1 VVNVGSDRASPPDPT
16 RYPVEDEMGEGLLQ
30 KLIVVLLLPLVR
42 RFLEERGVRAL
53 VGGNQFIYWVQH
65 EPTSSIAP
73 DLYVL
78 PGVDPDLAIGSWK
91 TWETGVVPSFVLE
104 IVSEDLRKDYEDV
117 PRRCAK
123 LGVRELMIFDPDWER
138 HPDRR
143 RWQVYRRHERGP
155 LAVVE
160 STNDA
165 TVRSEVLGAWL
176 ASVGTGDAT
185 RLRVALDAHG
195 RTLFPTD
202 AERAAAE
209 AKRATAEAKRATA
222 EAKRAAAEAERATAE
237 AERATA
243 EAERAETEAA
253 ARAEA
258 EAEVARLRAALEAL
272 KRER

>member
-1 VVNVGSDRASPPDPT
+1 MVNVGSDRASLPDPT
-16 RYPVEDEMGEGLLQ
+16 HYPVEDDTGEGLLQ
-30 KLIVVLLLPLVR
+30 KLIIVLLLPLVR

-65 EPTSSIAP
+65 EPTSSLAP

-104 IVSEDLRKDYEDV
+104 VVSEDVRKDYEDV

-123 LGVRELMIFDPDWER
+123 LGVRELVIFDPDGER

-160 STNDA
+160 STNAA
-165 TVRSEVLGAWL
+165 TIRSEVLGAWL
-176 ASVGTGDAT
+176 ASVGSGDAT
-185 RLRVALDAHG
+185 RVRLALDAQA
-195 RTLFPTD
+195 RTLVPTD
-202 AERAAAE
+202 AERASA
-209 AKRATAEAKRATA
+209 
-222 EAKRAAAEAERATAE
+222 
-237 AERATA
+237 
-243 EAERAETEAA
+243 EAA

-258 EAEVARLRAALEAL
+258 EAEVARLRAALAAL
-272 KRER
+272 ER

>member
-1 VVNVGSDRASPPDPT
+1 
-16 RYPVEDEMGEGLLQ
+16 
-30 KLIVVLLLPLVR
+30 
-42 RFLEERGVRAL
+42 
-53 VGGNQFIYWVQH
+53 
-65 EPTSSIAP
+65 
-73 DLYVL
+73 
-78 PGVDPDLAIGSWK
+78 
-91 TWETGVVPSFVLE
+91 
-104 IVSEDLRKDYEDV
+104 
-117 PRRCAK
+117 
-123 LGVRELMIFDPDWER
+123 MIFDPDWER

-143 RWQVYRRHERGP
+143 RWQVYRRHDRGP

-202 AERAAAE
+202 AERATAE

-222 EAKRAAAEAERATAE
+222 EAKRATAE